1 MSHLAPRTF
10 ANTALRRI
18 RHPLP
23 APRPHY
29 PPREPSYFEAAEL
42 SREMTH
48 L

>member
-1 MSHLAPRTF
+1 MSYLRPRAF
-10 ANTALRRI
+10 ATTALRRI

-29 PPREPSYFEAAEL
+29 PPREPGYVEAAEL